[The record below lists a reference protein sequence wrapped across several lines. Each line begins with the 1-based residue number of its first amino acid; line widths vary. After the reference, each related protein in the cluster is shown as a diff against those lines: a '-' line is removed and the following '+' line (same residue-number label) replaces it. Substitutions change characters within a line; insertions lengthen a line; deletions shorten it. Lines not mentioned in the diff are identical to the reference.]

1 MIVNKLRILLRTRG
15 ILPSALAARIGR
27 SKQWVYSLLPEDK
40 HLATAT
46 REVLCA
52 TLHCKVEDLEVYI
65 PDRLWQ
71 ETLAKRAAAEKQR
84 AKAFEDELAG

>member
-1 MIVNKLRILLRTRG
+1 M
-15 ILPSALAARIGR
+15 PSALAARIGR

-46 REVLCA
+46 RDVLCA

-71 ETLAKRAAAEKQR
+71 ETLAERAAAADAEKQR